1 MSVSTL
7 RAHLTKFQ
15 SFLSFEPTSNLA
27 FLSPTSPARSGF
39 LGLLLGSLLTFHTLL
54 PFLFPSSH
62 IYYPL
67 ILKWSLY
74 MFFLLLFHIL
84 EYVVTALYNGRVV
97 SSTSFLIDHSE
108 SYTIAALVSWTE
120 YWLTSLLF
128 GPSPLSPLNTL
139 GLLLCL
145 LGQSLRSAA
154 LYTCADNFNHIIQDT
169 KNNANPKQRLVREGV
184 YGVLR
189 HPSYTGWFYWSIGT
203 QVRFNF
209 QFNLQSSNVLVRANL
224 FLT

>member
-1 MSVSTL
+1 MNECIWTRYSIY
-7 RAHLTKFQ
+7 LTARTGTRTIAKKVNSCTHVTFN
-15 SFLSFEPTSNLA
+15 PNP
-27 FLSPTSPARSGF
+27 SPT
-39 LGLLLGSLLTFHTLL
+39 
-54 PFLFPSSH
+54 
-62 IYYPL
+62 
-67 ILKWSLY
+67 KQ
-74 MFFLLLFHIL
+74 
-84 EYVVTALYNGRVV
+84 
-97 SSTSFLIDHSE
+97 
-108 SYTIAALVSWTE
+108 